1 MEDQEEEEF
10 IRKNSLEISGV
21 PEEKGEEIFEV
32 IKKVGKGLGI
42 NVTPEMLEVYHRS
55 GAESQ
60 TSDKPRGIV
69 VKFAR
74 KKHKEEF
81 LQKRRLKRVLRTKDV
96 DLSGDSCI
104 YINEIL
110 SDECRKVLNAARL
123 VKKEKGFKYL
133 WVRNGKVLLRKEE
146 NGNVITLS
154 SLEQVAAL

>member
-1 MEDQEEEEF
+1 METPEEVDECT
-10 IRKNSLEISGV
+10 KNSLEISGI
-21 PEEKGEEIFEV
+21 PEEDDEVIFEV
-32 IKKVGKGLGI
+32 INKVGKGLGI
-42 NVTPEMLEVYHRS
+42 NVTPEMLEVCHRS
-55 GAESQ
+55 GGKSQ

-74 KKHKEEF
+74 KKYKEEF
-81 LQKRRLKRVLRTKDV
+81 LQKRRLKRILKTKDV
-96 DLSGDSCI
+96 NLSGDSCI